1 VFYVIGL
8 KPVVKLQMIK
18 SEIIKRTGKPG
29 KKIPGFIAIF
39 FIICLLTVSCRE
51 ECGFVPGVQAV
62 VEFYSVI
69 NGTGLHSPV
78 DSLSV
83 RGLGRE
89 DSLLYAGVN
98 NIRTMLLPMNGDA
111 AESGFI
117 IDFDRGTDTLW
128 FSYDMAPLFLSPEC
142 GFIINFDLLDI
153 KHTMNVI
160 DSVVI
165 VTREITSFDET
176 NIRIYN

>member
-1 VFYVIGL
+1 
-8 KPVVKLQMIK
+8 MIK
-18 SEIIKRTGKPG
+18 QEIIKRRSPG
-29 KKIPGFIAIF
+29 QKIPGFIAVL
-39 FIICLLTVSCRE
+39 FIICLLAASCRE
-51 ECGFVPGVQAV
+51 ECGFVPRVQAV
-62 VEFYSVI
+62 VNFYSVI

-89 DSLLYAGVN
+89 DSLLYAGAN
-98 NIRTMLLPMNGDA
+98 NIRTIFLPINGDA

-128 FSYDMAPLFLSPEC
+128 FSYDVVPLFLSPEC
-142 GFIINFDLLDI
+142 GFIFNFDLLDI
-153 KHTMNVI
+153 RHTMNVI

-165 VTREITSFDET
+165 VTREITTFDET

>member
-1 VFYVIGL
+1 
-8 KPVVKLQMIK
+8 MIK
-18 SEIIKRTGKPG
+18 TAKTKWTGRSG
-29 KKIPGFIAIF
+29 KKIPDFMVIL
-39 FIICLLTVSCRE
+39 FIICLLTASCRE
-51 ECGFVPGVQAV
+51 ECGYVPGVEAV
-62 VEFYSVI
+62 VAFHSVI
-69 NGTGLHSPV
+69 NGTDSHIPV

-98 NIRTMLLPMNGDA
+98 NIRTMFLPLNGEA

-117 IDFDRGTDTLW
+117 IEFDRGTDSVW
-128 FSYDMAPLFLSPEC
+128 FSHDAIPLFLSPEC
-142 GFIINFDLLDI
+142 GFIFNFDLLDTR
-153 KHTMNVI
+153 HTMNVI

-165 VTREITSFDET
+165 VAREITTFDET